1 MRESQLWDIKSM
13 FYLVFALVTTTS
25 WLVWLWLGAAIGAM
39 CASIWFA
46 RKEKIAELMK
56 MRAMLEHL
64 ARMEGID
71 LSKDGALKNKE
82 KPDESA

>member
-1 MRESQLWDIKSM
+1 MRESQLWDIKSLL
-13 FYLVFALVTTTS
+13 FLVLALITTT
-25 WLVWLWLGAAIGAM
+25 WVMWLWMGMAVGATI
-39 CASIWFA
+39 ASIWYA

-56 MRAMLEHL
+56 MRIMLEHV